1 LKTVSVVGCGR
12 MGSFLAEKFNSNYEL
27 IVVDKNLNV
36 ATHLSDKLKCL
47 GSNSYDVLDKADI
60 IVLALPTEVMV
71 EAVKQITQKLTKSP
85 VLVNIATT
93 ASDTELEKTFNN
105 KKNINLISAKIIGH
119 AGEMRKGERPIIIID
134 GSKDSKTKLEAAEL
148 FSKVGTV
155 VFGDV
160 QQVALINTV
169 SSEEGIKTAL
179 RIKERLLKQN
189 IPEELIDFA
198 IRNVA
203 AGTMKAFTEGDIG
216 PFAQKI
222 IEAFNKSKE

>member
-12 MGSFLAEKFNSNYEL
+12 MGSFLAERFNSDYEL
-27 IVVDKNLNV
+27 IVVDKNLNA
-36 ATHLSDKLKCL
+36 ATRLSNKLKCL
-47 GSNSYDVLDKADI
+47 GSNSYDVLDDADI

-71 EAVKQITQKLTKSP
+71 EAVKQIIQKLTKSP
-85 VLVNIATT
+85 VVVNIATT
-93 ASDTELEKTFNN
+93 ASDTEIEKTL

-119 AGEMRKGERPIIIID
+119 AAEMRKGERPIIIID
-134 GSKDSKTKLEAAEL
+134 ESKDLKTKLEVARL

-155 VFGDV
+155 VFGNV

-189 IPEELIDFA
+189 VPEQLIDFA

-203 AGTMKAFTEGDIG
+203 AGTMKAFTEGNIG

-222 IEAFNKSKE
+222 IEEFNKNKE

>member
-1 LKTVSVVGCGR
+1 

-105 KKNINLISAKIIGH
+105 KKN
-119 AGEMRKGERPIIIID
+119 
-134 GSKDSKTKLEAAEL
+134 
-148 FSKVGTV
+148 KVG
-155 VFGDV
+155 
-160 QQVALINTV
+160 
-169 SSEEGIKTAL
+169 SC
-179 RIKERLLKQN
+179 
-189 IPEELIDFA
+189 
-198 IRNVA
+198 
-203 AGTMKAFTEGDIG
+203 
-216 PFAQKI
+216 
-222 IEAFNKSKE
+222 

>member
-1 LKTVSVVGCGR
+1 
-12 MGSFLAEKFNSNYEL
+12 
-27 IVVDKNLNV
+27 
-36 ATHLSDKLKCL
+36 
-47 GSNSYDVLDKADI
+47 
-60 IVLALPTEVMV
+60 
-71 EAVKQITQKLTKSP
+71 
-85 VLVNIATT
+85 
-93 ASDTELEKTFNN
+93 
-105 KKNINLISAKIIGH
+105 
-119 AGEMRKGERPIIIID
+119 
-134 GSKDSKTKLEAAEL
+134 LEAAEL